1 MNKQAKLKQDQD
13 VAKDD
18 LTIILSYPHVYR
30 FKPICYGMI
39 VAVLNCHSSVITIME
54 KNDNILCINY
64 TIKTGTV
71 REQVQ
76 NLLKRLLFSSRQ
88 AFLLSKTACKAAWDP
103 GVPIM
108 ETRVQE
114 RCRPGS
120 VWGLYG
126 DAWMFIR
133 HVGGAFMPC
142 FGIFFADDCFFGC
155 KRKVWKSLSAFI
167 RSFSHLRRSS
177 PNRSRWGCLRCFSRS
192 IHWIVDGYKCTTHS
206 GRIILFAGLFFTP
219 VR

>member
-88 AFLLSKTACKAAWDP
+88 A
-103 GVPIM
+103 
-108 ETRVQE
+108 RVWE

-120 VWGLYG
+120 ARGLCG
-126 DAWMFIR
+126 GVGMFICC
-133 HVGGAFMPC
+133 VGCVFMPC
-142 FGIFFADDCFFGC
+142 FCIFSGEKGRFIF
-155 KRKVWKSLSAFI
+155 KR
-167 RSFSHLRRSS
+167 LR
-177 PNRSRWGCLRCFSRS
+177 F
-192 IHWIVDGYKCTTHS
+192 VDGYYLNILLDSLLTH
-206 GRIILFAGLFFTP
+206 
-219 VR
+219 